1 MIRSYLK
8 YRKRQKWAKQI
19 SAMSAQSILK
29 GFILDTHLMEGQ
41 QLTTL
46 LGLPEITEEEIN
58 ESHERTQK
66 VDDSLPLILFFS
78 AHLAQSVMSYQ
89 DAVTPW
95 TEGMS
100 EEEKQA
106 IEVWL
111 AKVMT
116 ANTIGILSQFND
128 LKLIE
133 VKE

>member
-8 YRKRQKWAKQI
+8 YRKQQKWAKEI
-19 SAMSAQSILK
+19 SSMNAQSILQ

-41 QLTTL
+41 QLSTL
-46 LGLPEITEEEIN
+46 LGLPEITDEEI
-58 ESHERTQK
+58 ERSKERTAK
-66 VDDSLPLILFFS
+66 VDPSLPLILFFS
-78 AHLAQSVMSYQ
+78 AHLAESVMSYQ
-89 DAVTPW
+89 DAVSPW
-95 TEGMS
+95 SESMS
-100 EEEKQA
+100 DEEKQA

-111 AKVMT
+111 AKVLT